1 MIFTGF
7 HPNIYKKDVS
17 IACSYLLLPWKW
29 FSLRE
34 GKDIVKVEEH
44 LQNYFQTKYAITFDS
59 GRTALQ
65 KTLEALNLKHD
76 DEVLVQ
82 AYTCM
87 VVSNAI
93 NWSHAKAVY
102 IDINQDFNMNPE
114 DLQKKI
120 TKKSKVLIIQ
130 HTFGKPADLEQLL
143 KIAKQNNLVIIEDCA
158 HAFGVMYK
166 GKKLGTFG
174 HIAMFS
180 FGSDKVLSSSRGGA
194 IITNHEKLA
203 EKLMDINKKLPKT
216 KLLKIKQNLLN
227 FPIFYFGKKMY
238 DIKIG
243 KILLAL
249 SKKLN
254 LSAKIMYQQEK
265 EGRRVDFYPSRFP

>member
-1 MIFTGF
+1 M
-7 HPNIYKKDVS
+7 
-17 IACSYLLLPWKW
+17 
-29 FSLRE
+29 
-34 GKDIVKVEEH
+34 
-44 LQNYFQTKYAITFDS
+44 
-59 GRTALQ
+59 
-65 KTLEALNLKHD
+65 
-76 DEVLVQ
+76 
-82 AYTCM
+82 
-87 VVSNAI
+87 
-93 NWSHAKAVY
+93 
-102 IDINQDFNMNPE
+102 
-114 DLQKKI
+114 
-120 TKKSKVLIIQ
+120 
-130 HTFGKPADLEQLL
+130 L

-265 EGRRVDFYPSRFP
+265 EGRRVDFYPSRFPNALASILLHQLKKVDEINKHRQEIAQIYNNILDSKKMIKPEMTKDNIFLRYTILTDKNKSLQEIAKKEKIILGNWYDTVIAPKDIDLKMSGYILGSCPKAEELANLSLNLPTNKDITFTQAKMIANLINNNL